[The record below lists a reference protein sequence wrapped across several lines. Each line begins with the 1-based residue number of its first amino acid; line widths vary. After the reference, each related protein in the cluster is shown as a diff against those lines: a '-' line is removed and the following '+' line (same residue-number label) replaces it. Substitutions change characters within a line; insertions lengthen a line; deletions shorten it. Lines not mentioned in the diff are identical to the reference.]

1 MNWLD
6 IVLAIII
13 VSSVMMSFRKGLSR
27 EVIGLVS
34 VVLALIF
41 GAWFYGTAGS
51 FLLRYV
57 SSPKIANF
65 AGFCLVFVGVMLL
78 GGLVSYI
85 VGKFLRVTGLS
96 IVDHALGAGF
106 GLLRGTLVGVAL
118 VMGMMAFSQD
128 DRPPSAIVESRL
140 APYVVD
146 AARLFAGMAPYELK
160 EGFRKSYAQV
170 KEAWSNAI
178 DRGIRSAPSGK
189 KAKDERQI

>member
-6 IVLAIII
+6 IVLAVILGA
-13 VSSVMMSFRKGLSR
+13 SVMMSFRKGLSR

-34 VVLALIF
+34 VVLALIC
-41 GAWFYGTAGS
+41 GTWFYGTAGS

-57 SSPKIANF
+57 SSPAVANF
-65 AGFCLVFVGVMLL
+65 AGFFLVFIGVMLL
-78 GGLVSYI
+78 GSLVSYT

-96 IVDHALGAGF
+96 MVDHALGAGF
-106 GLLRGTLVGVAL
+106 GLLRGTLVAVAL

-128 DRPPSAIVESRL
+128 EKPPAAVVDSRL

-146 AARLFAGMAPYELK
+146 AARLFAGMAPHELK

-178 DRGIRSAPSGK
+178 DKGIRGIPSGK
-189 KAKDERQI
+189 KEKNEREI